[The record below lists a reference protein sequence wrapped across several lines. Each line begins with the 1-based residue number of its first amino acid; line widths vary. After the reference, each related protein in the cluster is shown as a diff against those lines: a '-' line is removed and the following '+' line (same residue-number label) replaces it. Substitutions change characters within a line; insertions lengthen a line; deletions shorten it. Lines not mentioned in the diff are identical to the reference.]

1 MAVPRVPGPGHRHSD
16 GQALVEMAIASTLL
30 LLLAMGIVDFGL
42 LFSDRLAIANAAR
55 GGARW
60 ASKHPTTWTNASS
73 PDSNT
78 IEGQVQAAG
87 GVTVIPNDDA
97 HLTINYYDLA
107 SGSAVYC
114 GHYTAASNSFVA
126 ATGYVQNTCVLPGN
140 LAEVKVTYTYPLLT
154 PVMANLFGAGIP
166 VSAAAAFVEER

>member
-1 MAVPRVPGPGHRHSD
+1 
-16 GQALVEMAIASTLL
+16 MAIASTLL

-60 ASKHPTTWTNASS
+60 ASKHPTTWSNASN

-87 GVTVIPNDDA
+87 GVTSIPNDDA
-97 HLTINYYDLA
+97 HLSIKYYDLA

-114 GHYTAASNSFVA
+114 GRYSAASNRFVA
-126 ATGYVQNTCVLPGN
+126 ATGYIQNTCVIPGS
-140 LAEVKVTYTYPLLT
+140 LAQVTVTYNYPLLT
-154 PVMANLFGAGIP
+154 PVMASLFGAGVP
-166 VSAAAAFVEER
+166 VTASAAFVEER